1 MVSTLLAIVS
11 VVRVQGDDIEG
22 TVREAVSKAGGLDGL
37 VERDSTVLVK
47 PNLVGPMESGSG
59 KITDARVTEAV
70 VRIVEELGAGRIV
83 IGEGAAVGYDFPG
96 IRDTT
101 EAFRV
106 SGTERVARDCGVEL
120 VDLNTDNP
128 VEVEVPDAYVMRK
141 FRVARTALE
150 ADVIISVP
158 VLKTHNRT
166 AITCGLKNM
175 KGALPGLEKRLSHR
189 CGLDRAIVDLNRVV
203 GPDFTV
209 VDATSCMEGAWEYPM
224 DRVELGLVIAGI
236 DTVAVDT
243 VCSRIIGLDPAMV
256 FHLQLAEEKGLGTT
270 DMKRIEVKGS
280 RIEDVSR
287 RFKPFS
293 EVFKSRFGMVNL
305 IERNTCTGCMGEI
318 LSTFIYLREAG
329 YKDELGELTVI
340 MGTPEEIKD
349 VEGVPLVVGKCANPQ
364 RELGVFVPGCP
375 PHGIAIT
382 EKACQVLGVDWKKVQ
397 NTIEELHANSS
408 A

>member
-1 MVSTLLAIVS
+1 MVSTPLTIVS
-11 VVRVQGDDIEG
+11 VVRVLGNDVEG
-22 TVREAVSKAGGLDGL
+22 AVRKAVREAGGLDGL
-37 VERDSTVLVK
+37 VGGDSTVLVK
-47 PNLVGPMESGSG
+47 PNLVSPMESGSG
-59 KITDARVTEAV
+59 KITDARITEAV
-70 VRIVEELGAGRIV
+70 VKIVEELGAGRIV
-83 IGEGAAVGYDFPG
+83 IGEGSAVGYDFPG
-96 IRDTT
+96 IRDTS

-106 SGTERVARDCGVEL
+106 SGTERVARECGVEL
-120 VDLNTDNP
+120 IDMNRDKP
-128 VEVEVPDAYVMRK
+128 VEVELPDAYVMRR
-141 FRVARTALE
+141 FRVAKTALE

-175 KGALPGLEKRLSHR
+175 KGVLPGLEKRMSHR
-189 CGLDRAIVDLNRVV
+189 CGLDRAIVDLNRIV

-209 VDATSCMEGAWEYPM
+209 VDATSCMEGTWEAPR
-224 DRVELGLVIAGI
+224 DRVDLGLVVAGI

-270 DMKRIEVKGS
+270 DMSQIQIRGS

-305 IERNTCTGCMGEI
+305 IEKNTCTGCMGEI
-318 LSTFIYLREAG
+318 YSTFIYLREAG
-329 YKDELGELTVI
+329 YENELGGLTVI

-349 VEGVPLVVGKCANPQ
+349 VKGVPLVVGKCADPQ

-375 PHGIAIT
+375 PHGTAIT
-382 EKACQVLGVDWKKVQ
+382 EKACQVLGLDWKKVHH
-397 NTIEELHANSS
+397 TIEELHASPS
-408 A
+408 E